1 MKQAEQQAGIFM
13 TADLLPL
20 NVYKDTNFN
29 YFQSEPYSSWM
40 GSTIFANVSCT
51 AASHMDRVLKV
62 SSSLRRLTY

>member
-1 MKQAEQQAGIFM
+1 MKQAEQQAGILE

-20 NVYKDTNFN
+20 NVYKDTN

-40 GSTIFANVSCT
+40 GSTIFADISCT

-62 SSSLRRLTY
+62 SSSLRRLI